1 MFVSLSVAA
10 GVPSGRCL
18 SQNGHRF
25 CSATLNLSASV
36 EIVAGYLLRE
46 LPTSCNRND
55 SMRDRPIC
63 RRDAG
68 YVFTVGS
75 TGDSPV
81 PSGDP
86 PDGTEHG
93 IEGNNA
99 VFSHSS
105 YTTTPPGES
114 PGGAGGSPAPP
125 SVNRY
130 DAGSTLERLPR
141 STVGIALPRLGT
153 VLPQPENSAVVTA
166 RRIKTSNRLRKTSWR
181 EPEWQL

>member
-125 SVNRY
+125 SVNR
-130 DAGSTLERLPR
+130 DSGPRQHSWWKGSGMLQTTSTERRAAGGDRPR
-141 STVGIALPRLGT
+141 SGGSVMRPYCGQAG
-153 VLPQPENSAVVTA
+153 E
-166 RRIKTSNRLRKTSWR
+166 
-181 EPEWQL
+181 

>member
-1 MFVSLSVAA
+1 VEPIYEPGHGRTLERLVECCSSTYLFIVVELVA
-10 GVPSGRCL
+10 P
-18 SQNGHRF
+18 
-25 CSATLNLSASV
+25 AT
-36 EIVAGYLLRE
+36 
-46 LPTSCNRND
+46 
-55 SMRDRPIC
+55 
-63 RRDAG
+63 

-99 VFSHSS
+99 EFSHSS

-130 DAGSTLERLPR
+130 PETSSAAGLSQRDKR
-141 STVGIALPRLGT
+141 YR
-153 VLPQPENSAVVTA
+153 
-166 RRIKTSNRLRKTSWR
+166 
-181 EPEWQL
+181 

>member
-1 MFVSLSVAA
+1 M
-10 GVPSGRCL
+10 GG
-18 SQNGHRF
+18 
-25 CSATLNLSASV
+25 T
-36 EIVAGYLLRE
+36 GYQPVLVGN
-46 LPTSCNRND
+46 LPTRLGRVPCRD
-55 SMRDRPIC
+55 EEMRSEKLDVALLP
-63 RRDAG
+63 AG
-68 YVFTVGS
+68 SPYVFTLGS

-99 VFSHSS
+99 LFSHSS

-130 DAGSTLERLPR
+130 GSPAERAGCPCHPTPVKYS
-141 STVGIALPRLGT
+141 G
-153 VLPQPENSAVVTA
+153 
-166 RRIKTSNRLRKTSWR
+166 
-181 EPEWQL
+181 